1 MGRDTSSRSVDVE
14 TVTTSTSDNGTVV
27 TETTDTGSAE
37 ENYNTSSIVGWRK
50 FATAMGQSF
59 LLVGAY
65 LLGRWAKL
73 VPESGW
79 ESVVD
84 AVKILGVAL
93 IAGNTVKGFGELFK
107 KG

>member
-1 MGRDTSSRSVDVE
+1 MTDTTSRTAE
-14 TVTTSTSDNGTVV
+14 TGITVTSTSTNGVT
-27 TETTDTGSAE
+27 TETTDSGSATE
-37 ENYNTSSIVGWRK
+37 TTGTSSIIGWRK

-65 LLGRWAKL
+65 LVGRWARL

-79 ESVVD
+79 EPVVD